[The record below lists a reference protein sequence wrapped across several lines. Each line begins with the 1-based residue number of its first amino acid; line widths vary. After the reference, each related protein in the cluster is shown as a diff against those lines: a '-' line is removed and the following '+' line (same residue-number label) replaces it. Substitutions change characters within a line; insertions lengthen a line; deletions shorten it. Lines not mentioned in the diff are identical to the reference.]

1 MKVAIIGG
9 GYSGVILSIL
19 LKKQNNDIDVYIF
32 EKENKLLKKIY
43 ATGNGRCN
51 LGNFNDDLKFFNSIE
66 AYSIYQKCDINKQV
80 NILKELNIATR
91 NIQGYLYPFSLSA
104 KNYIENLEIWVKKLN
119 IKVYLNHK
127 LKSYNQN
134 ILKKYNLIFEND
146 LNIDNFDFLIFT
158 SGGKSTPN
166 LGSDGII
173 FSVLKEHSY
182 IISNLQPGL
191 CPIKTLESTK
201 EIKNERIKCKA
212 CLYDNSS
219 NLIYSEDGEVIF
231 KEDGLSGICIF
242 NIESIIKN
250 KNIKTPRIILK
261 VFDEENGKM
270 LKNYYIKYKNIEVL
284 HGFFDSRMFNYIKKY
299 YKNNFY
305 QFEFSYKDSYSF
317 NDSQVTIGGVSFLNI
332 NKDTLESKIE
342 KNVYFAGEILDING
356 LCGGYNLM
364 LCFSSSYIVCNNI
377 LKHL

>member
-201 EIKNERIKCKA
+201 EIKF
-212 CLYDNSS
+212 DN
-219 NLIYSEDGEVIF
+219 I
-231 KEDGLSGICIF
+231 
-242 NIESIIKN
+242 
-250 KNIKTPRIILK
+250 
-261 VFDEENGKM
+261 
-270 LKNYYIKYKNIEVL
+270 
-284 HGFFDSRMFNYIKKY
+284 
-299 YKNNFY
+299 
-305 QFEFSYKDSYSF
+305 
-317 NDSQVTIGGVSFLNI
+317 SQVLF
-332 NKDTLESKIE
+332 
-342 KNVYFAGEILDING
+342 F
-356 LCGGYNLM
+356 
-364 LCFSSSYIVCNNI
+364 
-377 LKHL
+377 KH